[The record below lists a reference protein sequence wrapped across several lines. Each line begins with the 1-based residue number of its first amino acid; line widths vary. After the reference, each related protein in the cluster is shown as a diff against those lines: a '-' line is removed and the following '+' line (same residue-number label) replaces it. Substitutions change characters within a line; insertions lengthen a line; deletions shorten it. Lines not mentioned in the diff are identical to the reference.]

1 MVQPGVMTWEANT
14 RRLEVTIRDTQ
25 NCVQCS
31 SPTVEMVEYEIE
43 SGLVSPSSS
52 RGGGLQ
58 LPDFEESDFYV
69 EQEQVITIAT

>member
-1 MVQPGVMTWEANT
+1 
-14 RRLEVTIRDTQ
+14 
-25 NCVQCS
+25 
-31 SPTVEMVEYEIE
+31 MVEYDGE

-69 EQEQVITIAT
+69 EQEQVINQVLVGCEVRSLLFTCLASTGGKF